1 MEINNKGSRI
11 WLLGD
16 NIDTDLILPSQYV
29 TLIDL
34 KQKSRHTFES
44 LIPGF
49 ADKVHDGDIIVGQ
62 RNFGCGSSREQA
74 PQVIKELQIKA
85 IIAQSFARIFY
96 RNCINLGLPVIE
108 CPDYCKDAHEED
120 RIDVSFAK
128 GTIHCYTAGKEY
140 AFEPF
145 PEFIRQIIDSGG
157 LAQYIYQK
165 THS

>member
-1 MEINNKGSRI
+1 MDIENKGSRI

-34 KQKSRHTFES
+34 KQKARHTFES

-49 ADKVHDGDIIVGQ
+49 ADKVQEDDVIVGQ

-74 PQVIKELQIKA
+74 PQVIKELKIKA

-108 CPDYCKDAHEED
+108 CAQFCNSAQEDD
-120 RIDVSFAK
+120 RIEISFSQ
-128 GTIHCYTAGKEY
+128 GTIFCHTTNKEY
-140 AFEPF
+140 SFEPF

-157 LAQYIYQK
+157 LAPYIYQK